1 MDIHVCRWFTNQSH
15 LAFFCIQKQWIWFAS
30 CILFIIELLELS
42 MHANVLF
49 WMFFT
54 IQNEAQ
60 ENKGG
65 RLSKDDSMPSQ
76 SEFFIVHDNYA
87 EVLI

>member
-1 MDIHVCRWFTNQSH
+1 
-15 LAFFCIQKQWIWFAS
+15 
-30 CILFIIELLELS
+30 
-42 MHANVLF
+42 
-49 WMFFT
+49 MFFT